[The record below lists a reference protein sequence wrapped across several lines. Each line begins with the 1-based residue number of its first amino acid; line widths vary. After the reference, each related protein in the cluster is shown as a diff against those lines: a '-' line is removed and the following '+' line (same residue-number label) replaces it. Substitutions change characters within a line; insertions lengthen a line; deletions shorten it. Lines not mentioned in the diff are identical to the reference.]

1 MIYFLC
7 LKNIYEKYYEY
18 IDTILINKNN
28 YELILLNYN
37 DELFININNYYINNK
52 LLFNN
57 IIFFIIHPINEN
69 FINYI
74 NTNLKKIDN
83 NLDIKKF
90 LYFLNLNNL
99 NLNNDI
105 LENLSE
111 KIRNNILKYDI
122 NTYINYLCNNYLYI
136 DDNYQELMHSE
147 KVYDI
152 AIVGNVDCDH
162 KKIIYEKLKNNN
174 INVNIIEG
182 FGDKTNEL
190 LFKHKILLNLTNG
203 KEYNLLNHINCNKC
217 LFNRMLVINEE
228 YLDNEN
234 KILDNFIL
242 RIKYNFIDIFINFI
256 ISNYK
261 NIYSRIFD
269 NFNIKEIKKAYI
281 GIKTSLEYIIEEPH
295 HNYGFII
302 IRHVNSE
309 KTNNYW
315 IECYK
320 SIRQFYN
327 NKIIII
333 DDNSNYEFI
342 KFDELKMFN
351 YEIVQSEY
359 NTSGEILA
367 YYYFYKNKYFEKAI
381 IIHDSVFIQK
391 YIDFNKFN
399 NIKYIWHF
407 THDWDIEE
415 EELDL
420 LKSLNKNK
428 VNELIEFYYNKDK
441 WYGSFGTQSIIDYTF
456 LEKIVNKY
464 DLFNLIDIINDRK
477 KRMNFE
483 RIFGLLCCYENSILK
498 DDPSMLGIIHHYI
511 HWGYTYEAYLN
522 EKNTS
527 ILEKYELIK
536 VWTGR

>member
-1 MIYFLC
+1 
-7 LKNIYEKYYEY
+7 
-18 IDTILINKNN
+18 
-28 YELILLNYN
+28 
-37 DELFININNYYINNK
+37 
-52 LLFNN
+52 
-57 IIFFIIHPINEN
+57 
-69 FINYI
+69 
-74 NTNLKKIDN
+74 
-83 NLDIKKF
+83 
-90 LYFLNLNNL
+90 
-99 NLNNDI
+99 
-105 LENLSE
+105 
-111 KIRNNILKYDI
+111 
-122 NTYINYLCNNYLYI
+122 
-136 DDNYQELMHSE
+136 
-147 KVYDI
+147 
-152 AIVGNVDCDH
+152 
-162 KKIIYEKLKNNN
+162 
-174 INVNIIEG
+174 
-182 FGDKTNEL
+182 
-190 LFKHKILLNLTNG
+190 
-203 KEYNLLNHINCNKC
+203 
-217 LFNRMLVINEE
+217 
-228 YLDNEN
+228 
-234 KILDNFIL
+234 
-242 RIKYNFIDIFINFI
+242 
-256 ISNYK
+256 
-261 NIYSRIFD
+261 
-269 NFNIKEIKKAYI
+269 
-281 GIKTSLEYIIEEPH
+281 
-295 HNYGFII
+295 
-302 IRHVNSE
+302 
-309 KTNNYW
+309 
-315 IECYK
+315 
-320 SIRQFYN
+320 
-327 NKIIII
+327 
-333 DDNSNYEFI
+333 
-342 KFDELKMFN
+342 MFN